1 MSHARFAPSD
11 AERWTACTGAIPL
24 QEKLIKE
31 GKIQPFTGNEFTRE
45 GSAAHALFNHIM
57 LRQDKSVEKAV
68 EKFPKLFGFSSVEM
82 RQPMRDA
89 VDYATSW
96 QSRLPDAELS
106 LERKVFLGF
115 TSGTLDMALVTP
127 SAIHVFDLKWGEG
140 VSVPARAN
148 PQLALYAIGLSKKY
162 QRLDIH
168 HHIIQP
174 RIRDGLKT
182 RHWKAPVG
190 WHAAFEKKA
199 QAAVNAAM
207 TNPTYSPSES
217 ACRWCVNKGHCP
229 ALVKRALSD
238 FRELIPVKKLPIKPK
253 AAEPAIKNSV
263 AALTYEEMGRF
274 LSLRPFVELFYAAL
288 ADAVWHALMSGKR
301 VPQWKIVESR
311 TARAWKDPERVIQ
324 AFKRRGIALDDF
336 MPRTL
341 VGITRGEALLDDERL
356 MASLVNK
363 AAGTPTIAHEAD
375 SRPELKPSN
384 ARKDFGV

>member
-68 EKFPKLFGFSSVEM
+68 EKFPNLFGFSSVEM

-96 QSRLPDAELS
+96 QSRLPGAELS

-190 WHAAFEKKA
+190 WHTKFEGIAA
-199 QAAVNAAM
+199 AAVWSA
-207 TNPTYSPSES
+207 THDPKLSPSES
-217 ACRWCVNKGHCP
+217 ACRFCINKGHCP
-229 ALVKRALSD
+229 AVAKRALAD
-238 FRELIPVKKLPIKPK
+238 FKDHMPAKLPAK
-253 AAEPAIKNSV
+253 AKDAKSGTAQAV
-263 AALTYEEMGRF
+263 AQLTYEEMGKL

-288 ADAVWHALMSGKR
+288 ADAVWHALVSGKR

-311 TARAWKDPERVIQ
+311 TARAWKDPERVIA

-336 MPRTL
+336 MPRML